1 MHCHLQRFLCRS
13 QSKDAER
20 CFFVGVI
27 CVSFFDLTFSQII
40 SSESSARDTQKKK
53 KKKTDCTN
61 IRQRAVLRY
70 HHHTTLTL
78 ALIKG
83 SQTFHILRKLHVQ
96 FLSLIHKLLSP
107 PPKKQPSHTFRHVG
121 SHNTTSNNCQW
132 TSSSS
137 STVNDDDGDDRH
149 HRRCQAK

>member
-1 MHCHLQRFLCRS
+1 MLEPRILRFFLPGNSLLALSSTEILCRS

-61 IRQRAVLRY
+61 ISQRAVLGY
-70 HHHTTLTL
+70 HRHTILTL

-83 SQTFHILRKLHVQ
+83 SQTFHFLRKLHVQ
-96 FLSLIHKLLSP
+96 FLSLICLNLL
-107 PPKKQPSHTFRHVG
+107 F
-121 SHNTTSNNCQW
+121 
-132 TSSSS
+132 
-137 STVNDDDGDDRH
+137 DGV
-149 HRRCQAK
+149 